1 MTQVLVTGS
10 ATQETKPRQGV
21 GMLAGGEGRD
31 SLSFIRRA
39 RGGMLGVGER
49 GASDKLQF
57 ELTSER

>member
-31 SLSFIRRA
+31 RLSFTERA
-39 RGGMLGVGER
+39 IWGVLGVGER
-49 GASDKLQF
+49 GTSDKVQF